1 MSNRHNSDLMSA
13 GPQVNV
19 RRPSNGART
28 PNAGRRSP
36 ARRSGGRAGSRS
48 PGRRGSSSDA
58 GRDSRDDGLPDREA
72 LADKLNEMSKQMRDM
87 ASESTL
93 LKSRLQRAETEGRQ
107 KDKTIDELLNANA
120 GGLTDSSSL
129 RRTQQQV
136 IGTLK
141 SRVGELET
149 MLLEK
154 EAALQTVA
162 NQPTSHSLAEVETE
176 RRIFYAEVRRL
187 QQQVQ
192 ELQAGGAVE
201 ADSGGGGGGG
211 GSGRSTAGVGVGSEA
226 EWRQLKAEVASLR
239 MARAEL
245 NEQLEWAQTD
255 RDEALSRVTSLEGD
269 LAAQRSAVREG
280 RSRVARLQVE
290 KDDAVREN
298 TRLRESVR

>member
-1 MSNRHNSDLMSA
+1 MSHRHDSDMMSA

-19 RRPSNGART
+19 KRRSGGART

-36 ARRSGGRAGSRS
+36 ARQSGGRAGSRS
-48 PGRRGSSSDA
+48 PGRRGSASSSGA
-58 GRDSRDDGLPDREA
+58 GRESREDGLPDREA
-72 LADKLNEMSKQMRDM
+72 LADKMNEMSKQMRDM

-136 IGTLK
+136 MGTLK

-162 NQPTSHSLAEVETE
+162 NQPTSHSLAEVDAE
-176 RRIFYAEVRRL
+176 RRVFYAEVRRL

-192 ELQAGGAVE
+192 ELQDGGAV
-201 ADSGGGGGGG
+201 AASSGG
-211 GSGRSTAGVGVGSEA
+211 GSGAGGAGVGSEA
-226 EWRQLKAEVASLR
+226 EWRQLKDEVASLR
-239 MARAEL
+239 MARAEMT
-245 NEQLEWAQTD
+245 EQLEWAQTD
-255 RDEALSRVTSLEGD
+255 RDEALTRITTLEGE

-290 KDDAVREN
+290 KDDAMREN
-298 TRLRESVR
+298 TRLQESVR